1 MKDVM
6 IDIETMGTRSTSMIV
21 QIGACYFD
29 RVTGEIG
36 DTFKNNVTYKNDIG
50 FTIDHSTIDWW
61 LGRDDEARSS
71 IIGNALYIHEAVELL
86 AAFLKDATYVWSHA
100 TFDIPILLHA
110 FDVCQ
115 TKFPIHYTKMRDIR
129 TLIDI
134 KNDNKKSTLERE
146 GTHHDA
152 LDDCK
157 FQVAYC
163 VEALNK

>member
-29 RVTGEIG
+29 RKTGEIG
-36 DTFKNNVTYKNDIG
+36 DKFKVNVTYRNDDG
-50 FTIDHSTIDWW
+50 FTIDHSTINWW
-61 LGRDDEARSS
+61 LGRDEKARLS
-71 IIGNALYIHEAVELL
+71 IMGDAVYINEAVEMLS
-86 AAFLKDATYVWSHA
+86 AFLKDTTFVWSHA

-110 FDVCQ
+110 FDVCK
-115 TKFPIHYTKMRDIR
+115 TNFPVHYTKMRDIR
-129 TLIDI
+129 TLVDI
-134 KNDNKKSTLERE
+134 KNNNQRSSIARE

-152 LDDCK
+152 LDDCT
-157 FQVAYC
+157 FQVQYC

>member
-1 MKDVM
+1 M

-29 RVTGEIG
+29 RKTGEIG
-36 DTFKNNVTYKNDIG
+36 DKFKVNVTYQNDNS
-50 FTIDHSTIDWW
+50 FTIDHSTINWW
-61 LGRDDEARSS
+61 LGRDEKARLS
-71 IIGNALYIHEAVELL
+71 IMGDAVYINEAVEML
-86 AAFLKDATYVWSHA
+86 AAFLKDTTFVWSHA

-110 FDVCQ
+110 FDVCK
-115 TKFPIHYTKMRDIR
+115 TTFPVHYTKMRDIR

-134 KNDNKKSTLERE
+134 KNDNQRSSSARA

-152 LDDCK
+152 LDDCI
-157 FQVAYC
+157 FQVQYC

>member
-1 MKDVM
+1 MNDVM

-29 RVTGEIG
+29 RKTGEIG
-36 DTFKNNVTYKNDIG
+36 KKFKVNVTYKNDSD

-61 LGRDDEARSS
+61 LGRDDKARQS
-71 IIGNALYIHEAVELL
+71 IVGDAVVINRAVELL
-86 AAFLKDATYVWSHA
+86 AEFLKEAQFIWSHA
-100 TFDIPILLHA
+100 TFDIPIILHA
-110 FDVCQ
+110 FDVCK
-115 TKFPIHYTKMRDIR
+115 TTFPIHYTKMRDIR

-134 KNDNKKSTLERE
+134 KNSNQRSSIARS

-152 LDDCK
+152 LDDCI
-157 FQVAYC
+157 FQVQYC